1 MIAGDR
7 KSRST
12 EYCFLEYRIL
22 PASKHKPFQL
32 QVFSIALTVGL
43 CSTLSFAVKAQNATG
58 DAGAK
63 KIETPSVS
71 TSSSVTQANDKK
83 PIDSSEW
90 STKENEAET
99 SFVNGAYT
107 EAEKQ
112 WKEALAIAEK
122 NSNKLNVAETLNQMT
137 HLYIRQRRL
146 DEARSSLQSALS
158 IRQKELG
165 DTSEKT
171 AETLGNLALVEHKS
185 GHDAEAE
192 KLYKEVIDIKR
203 KAGSQTSLAITLT
216 NLGNLYGEMR
226 RIEEAKQLY
235 TEALNLDEKAFGKD
249 HKEVAQDL
257 FNLGALLYHHN
268 YNKEAIEYF
277 EKSLIVFTKINDTQG
292 RIKSLHYLGLCH
304 AEEKSHDKAIDYYKQ
319 ALTLHSQL
327 KGDKHPDTFV
337 HQLNLARSLDETGK
351 TQEAEDMYK
360 DAVGAAN
367 SNHEDAKVKLVECTV
382 EYVHFLR
389 RHKRNAEAEKHLK
402 QVLPTY
408 ESLSAHQR
416 KQLYELPRVY
426 SDLLK
431 ELKQDVAADAMARKH
446 LDVFG
451 ATKPKSV
458 QK

>member
-1 MIAGDR
+1 M
-7 KSRST
+7 S
-12 EYCFLEYRIL
+12 
-22 PASKHKPFQL
+22 ASKKTPIRL
-32 QVFSIALTVGL
+32 QIFSLVLSAGL
-43 CSTLSFAVKAQNATG
+43 FATAHSEVAAQNS
-58 DAGAK
+58 AGSRAEK
-63 KIETPSVS
+63 KIDKA
-71 TSSSVTQANDKK
+71 SSVTNSGGNNLTAGETSAHVADT
-83 PIDSSEW
+83 SSW
-90 STKENEAET
+90 MAKENEAEV
-99 SFVNGAYT
+99 SFVGGAYA

-122 NSNKLNVAETLNQMT
+122 ASNKLNVAETLNQMT
-137 HLYIRQRRL
+137 HLYIRQKRL
-146 DEARSSLQSALS
+146 DEARSSLQSALA

-165 DTSEKT
+165 STSEKT

-185 GHDAEAE
+185 GHDLEAE

-216 NLGNLYGEMR
+216 NLGNLYGEMV
-226 RIEEAKQLY
+226 RIEDAKLLY
-235 TEALNLDEKAFGKD
+235 SEALAIDEKVYGKE

-277 EKSLIVFTKINDTQG
+277 EKSLTVFVKINDIQG
-292 RIKSLHYLGLCH
+292 RVKCLHYLGLCH

-319 ALTLHSQL
+319 ALVLHSQL

-351 TQEAEDMYK
+351 TKEAEDMYK

-389 RHKRNAEAEKHLK
+389 RHKRNSEAETQLK
-402 QVLPTY
+402 QILPTY
-408 ESLSAHQR
+408 EALSAHQR

-451 ATKPKSV
+451 APKTKSV